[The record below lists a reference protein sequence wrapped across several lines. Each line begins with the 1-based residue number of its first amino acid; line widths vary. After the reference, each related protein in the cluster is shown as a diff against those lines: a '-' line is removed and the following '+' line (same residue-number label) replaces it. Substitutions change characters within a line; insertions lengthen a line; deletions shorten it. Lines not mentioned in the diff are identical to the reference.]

1 MNGYNIVVPRGN
13 RKEGYNMVYGTWKD
27 PEAHSADYA
36 ELVELVE
43 ALAAEAAA
51 SEAEA
56 KG

>member
-1 MNGYNIVVPRGN
+1 
-13 RKEGYNMVYGTWKD
+13 MVYGTWKD

-51 SEAEA
+51 SGGAEAEA
-56 KG
+56 EG